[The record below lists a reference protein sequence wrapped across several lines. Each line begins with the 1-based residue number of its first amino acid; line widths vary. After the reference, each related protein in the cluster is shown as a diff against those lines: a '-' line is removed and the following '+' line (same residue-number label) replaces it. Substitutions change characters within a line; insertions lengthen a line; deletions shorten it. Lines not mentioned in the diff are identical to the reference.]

1 MQNHQQTQQLDET
14 MIMWKMVIDAISIIN
29 TEGKKLFS
37 LRYTQGEKKI
47 QIKAMKNNSN
57 IKQQISEQVFW

>member
-29 TEGKKLFS
+29 TEGRKLFS
-37 LRYTQGEKKI
+37 LIGMPKGEKKI

-57 IKQQISEQVFW
+57 IKQQISEKVF